1 MIFIS
6 FNMYCSIYIRTE
18 RGLGMRKNF
27 LPDLARAIRLQR
39 NRKGMSQVELGERLK
54 MPQSQI
60 ARFEAGERDIRL
72 STLAQIA
79 RALDLE
85 PMLVPKQLTPAVR
98 YMIDAPEQT
107 TLDGPKLVGNEPE
120 DLDDEQP

>member
-1 MIFIS
+1 M
-6 FNMYCSIYIRTE
+6 RT
-18 RGLGMRKNF
+18 NF

-39 NRKGMSQVELGERLK
+39 NRKGISQVELGERLK

-60 ARFEAGERDIRL
+60 ARIEAGERDIRL

-85 PMLVPKQLTPAVR
+85 PMLVPKRLTPAVR

-107 TLDGPKLVGNEPE
+107 TLGGPKLLGNDPE
-120 DLDDEQP
+120 DFDDEQP